1 MNSSRIRKQAA
12 GPSLARDH
20 VELAGK
26 IACRLCRSYSWV
38 GIDDLRS
45 YAYLGLALAE
55 RAFRP
60 ELGVPFVKF
69 AWRKAMFLAIDEM
82 RKDGV
87 VSRKDARRTT
97 CSALPFETADPQS
110 GALLRCVDRTDLYDS
125 LMMGLKDR
133 DHRLVEMYYTDGMTF
148 REIARVFGITESA
161 VCLRHKTLINKLRV
175 LAGLKAA

>member
-1 MNSSRIRKQAA
+1 MDASRIQKQAA
-12 GPSLARDH
+12 RPSLAREH
-20 VELAGK
+20 VELADK

-55 RAFRP
+55 RVFRP

-87 VSRKDARRTT
+87 VSRKDARRKT
-97 CSALPFETADPQS
+97 CTALPFETADPRSAAPQ
-110 GALLRCVDRTDLYDS
+110 RCVDRTDLYDT
-125 LMMGLKDR
+125 LMDGLKDR
-133 DHRLVEMYYTDGMTF
+133 DHRLVEMYYTNGMTF
-148 REIARVFGITESA
+148 REIALVFGITESA